1 MNTEKQLCINWTC
14 KISTARCHVKSR
26 HSQIRL
32 TISCALTAIHW
43 VSPHWQMFDGQI
55 TRVCILLAYLEREWP
70 CTLAP
75 TRNSMRFC
83 VHFWCICHFHH
94 RPTMAES
101 ALQSQVEPGRVT
113 SAFAVKSTL
122 IPRLW
127 AKTLIPNRLQEG
139 RRHWGTNAIS
149 TCDQWRWL
157 QATFVGHTGTKIADG
172 YFWVWKMRGL
182 RVGSCVEDSY
192 CTFWVRPD
200 IYLCTGMVILR
211 CYIAYGDL

>member
-32 TISCALTAIHW
+32 TISCALTAIYW

-94 RPTMAES
+94 RPTMAKTSGAGSGHICLCCQIHSDPASLSKDFDSRSGSRRAGDTEGQMRL
-101 ALQSQVEPGRVT
+101 AHVT
-113 SAFAVKSTL
+113 SEGDY
-122 IPRLW
+122 RLP
-127 AKTLIPNRLQEG
+127 LSVI
-139 RRHWGTNAIS
+139 
-149 TCDQWRWL
+149 
-157 QATFVGHTGTKIADG
+157 
-172 YFWVWKMRGL
+172 RGQ
-182 RVGSCVEDSY
+182 R
-192 CTFWVRPD
+192 
-200 IYLCTGMVILR
+200 
-211 CYIAYGDL
+211 